1 MFVHLPPHL
10 SLLNQLPQIIPSL
23 QRCIWAEISKSDNA
37 IIDAVL
43 DELIR
48 TAADGGINNPRCETI
63 SHIVATITSISVRG
77 RVYHKLRKVR
87 RTLFDVIEI

>member
-1 MFVHLPPHL
+1 MFVHSPSHQSIPDR
-10 SLLNQLPQIIPSL
+10 SPQIIPTL

-48 TAADGGINNPRCETI
+48 TAADGGIDNPRCETI
-63 SHIVATITSISVRG
+63 SHIVATITSIGVRG

-87 RTLFDVIEI
+87 RTLFDIIEN